1 MQIDYEFRTPTDE
14 TSIEARVKK
23 VLIDLLGVSEEEVK
37 PNARIIGDLGAESLD
52 YLDMIYRLEEKF
64 DIKFP
69 QENLSPIY
77 SGFLMNRRN
86 GIKLSDDEINSI
98 AASYPHLNINRLRVD
113 RTVN

>member
-1 MQIDYEFRTPTDE
+1 
-14 TSIEARVKK
+14 
-23 VLIDLLGVSEEEVK
+23 
-37 PNARIIGDLGAESLD
+37 
-52 YLDMIYRLEEKF
+52 MIYRLEEKF

-113 RTVN
+113 RTVNSLKDSLTVINLKDYHDLLDFIYIEFKSSYWDTFLV